1 MKAPNKMMIAVGA
14 LALTATTLLAGCGG
28 SSTASTAASEPAA
41 ADAPVSL
48 IEGLVKPTDVSD
60 ENWAAT
66 TEGFTSAEE
75 ALADLTPEELAAGC
89 NKPTSQEDDAAQG
102 EESAQLFGGGS
113 VEEWMTVWAALDS
126 NLKVILCSMAE

>member
-66 TEGFTSAEE
+66 TEGFASAEE
-75 ALADLTPEELAAGC
+75 ALADLTPEELASGC
-89 NKPTSQEDDAAQG
+89 NKPTSQDDAARA
-102 EESAQLFGGGS
+102 EASAQELGGS

>member
-66 TEGFTSAEE
+66 TEGFASAEE
-75 ALADLTPEELAAGC
+75 ALADLTPEELATGC
-89 NKPTSQEDDAAQG
+89 NKPTSQEDVAAQA
-102 EESAQLFGGGS
+102 EESAQELGGS
-113 VEEWMTVWAALDS
+113 VEEWMTVWAAMDS

>member
-66 TEGFTSAEE
+66 TEGFASAEE
-75 ALADLTPEELAAGC
+75 ALADVTPEELASGC
-89 NKPTSQEDDAAQG
+89 NKPTSQEDVAAQA
-102 EESAQLFGGGS
+102 EASAQELGGS
-113 VEEWMTVWAALDS
+113 VEEWLAFYAALNK
-126 NLKVILCSMAE
+126 NLTLIGCSMVE